1 MKWYEIENI
10 GEIDTPAL
18 LVYPDR
24 IKSNIRSAINI
35 VGNPGRLRPHI
46 KTHKSKEAA
55 LLMIHAGISKFK
67 CATIAEGEL
76 LGMANAPDVILAY
89 QPVGPK
95 IDRFIHLIQRFP
107 ATRYACLIDNID
119 AAKAI
124 QEKAL
129 ASHLEVDVFIDLD
142 NGMHRSG
149 IEPSDL
155 ALQLFQYAIGA
166 KGLRV
171 KGLHV
176 YDGHIRD
183 VDIVERKRKSDQAF
197 ELVMKF
203 HATISKLVEYPLEI
217 VCGGSPTFP
226 IHALRPEVECSPGT
240 FIYWDQGYSD
250 VYHGESFLP
259 AAIVVTRIISITTSD
274 TITCDLG
281 HKSIAAE
288 NDIRHRVYFL
298 DHPELEPI
306 GQSEEHLVLKVNS
319 ENLFKVGDVLYG
331 IPHHI
336 CPTVAL
342 YEKVLTVEHQRV
354 SGEWRNIAR
363 DRKITI

>member
-1 MKWYEIENI
+1 MMN
-10 GEIDTPAL
+10 
-18 LVYPDR
+18 
-24 IKSNIRSAINI
+24 
-35 VGNPGRLRPHI
+35 
-46 KTHKSKEAA
+46 
-55 LLMIHAGISKFK
+55 AGIHKFK

-76 LGMANAPDVILAY
+76 LGLTQAPDVILAY

-95 IDRFIHLIQRFP
+95 IDRFIQLIQHFP
-107 ATRYACLIDNID
+107 GTHYSCLIDNID

-124 QEKAL
+124 HDKAS
-129 ASHLEVDVFIDLD
+129 ASNLIIDVFIDLD

-149 IEPSDL
+149 IEPNER
-155 ALQLFQYAIGA
+155 ALELFKYASGA
-166 KGLRV
+166 HGLRV
-171 KGLHV
+171 RGLHV
-176 YDGHIRD
+176 YDGHIRE
-183 VDIVERKRKSDQAF
+183 VDLNERKSKSDQAF
-197 ELVMKF
+197 ELVMQF
-203 HATISKLVEYPLEI
+203 HSVVSKLVNYPLEI

-226 IHALRPEVECSPGT
+226 IHALRPNVECSPGT

-259 AAIVVTRIISITTSD
+259 AAVVVTRVISITTPDS
-274 TITCDLG
+274 ITCDLG

-288 NDIRHRVYFL
+288 NDIKRRVYFL

-306 GQSEEHLVLKVNS
+306 GQSEEHLVLKVS
-319 ENLFKVGDVLYG
+319 AENKFRVGDVLYG

-354 SGEWRNIAR
+354 SGEWKNIAR
-363 DRKITI
+363 DRKISI